1 MKEKLT
7 SLPLLKTSALQ
18 KTLAREWKD
27 ETQSGRKY
35 VRNISDKELVSKIYK
50 ELLKLNNNEKPN
62 QSVLTLSLK
71 RPEQTLHQDIQVENE
86 HIKKCST
93 SYFTRELQ
101 IKMRYRYLPTRMAKI
116 QNNDKDQMLRRM

>member
-1 MKEKLT
+1 M
-7 SLPLLKTSALQ
+7 
-18 KTLAREWKD
+18 
-27 ETQSGRKY
+27 
-35 VRNISDKELVSKIYK
+35 RNISDKELVSKIYK

>member
-7 SLPLLKTSALQ
+7 SLTLLKTSALQ
-18 KTLAREWKD
+18 KTLARECKD

-62 QSVLTLSLK
+62 QSVLTL
-71 RPEQTLHQDIQVENE
+71 IF
-86 HIKKCST
+86 KKT
-93 SYFTRELQ
+93 
-101 IKMRYRYLPTRMAKI
+101 
-116 QNNDKDQMLRRM
+116 